1 MFALGIVICRT
12 GKSQRSQ
19 VFIMLEDAALRWPL
33 EQCERVEAIGL
44 RALEKI
50 ITTLSLNLEN
60 VVNWIKLLKSMGE

>member
-1 MFALGIVICRT
+1 
-12 GKSQRSQ
+12 
-19 VFIMLEDAALRWPL
+19 MLEDAALRWPL

-60 VVNWIKLLKSMGE
+60 VVNWIKLHKSMGEYFRTFFMRLKAFMAKVS

>member
-1 MFALGIVICRT
+1 
-12 GKSQRSQ
+12 
-19 VFIMLEDAALRWPL
+19 MLEDAALRWPL

-44 RALEKI
+44 CALEKI